1 MEKQK
6 IAILIL
12 VVFIILGGVGFSV
25 YYLYFY
31 KKAQETAAPTDI
43 VREQKPPLEPSE
55 TVFKE
60 AETVDFLNVSLDSS
74 DEVIAKFAKRLSPHP
89 QLATWFKQK
98 NLIRKFTVV
107 IDNIV
112 HNASPR
118 KHVPFLAP
126 KGDFQVVEKNG
137 LLRINPDSYSRYNLL
152 ADVFSSLDSE
162 ECANIYRQAKPLI
175 QQAYRELG
183 YPTENFDNTFT
194 KAIIILL
201 KTPVV
206 EGDIYVERKVIAY
219 KMIDAKLEQLGPPQ
233 KHLLR
238 MGPENVR
245 KIQRA
250 LRRIALALGIPENQL
265 PEPKVYSPEKLQ

>member
-12 VVFIILGGVGFSV
+12 VVFIILGSAGFSI

-31 KKAQETAAPTDI
+31 KKAPETAAPAN
-43 VREQKPPLEPSE
+43 VVKEKEPEPEPPEI
-55 TVFKE
+55 VFKE
-60 AETVDFLNVSLDSS
+60 AEPVDFLNVTLDNS
-74 DEVIAKFAKRLSPHP
+74 DEAIAKFAKRLSPHP
-89 QLATWFKQK
+89 QLAIWLKQK

-118 KHVPFLAP
+118 RQIPFLAP
-126 KGDFQVVEKNG
+126 KGDFQAVEKNG
-137 LLRINPDSYSRYNLL
+137 LLRINPDSYNRYNLF
-152 ADVFSSLDSE
+152 ADVFSSLDAE
-162 ECANIYRQAKPLI
+162 ECANLYRQAKPLI

-183 YPTENFDNTFT
+183 YPTENFDNALA

-206 EGDIYVERKVIAY
+206 DGDIYVERKVIAY
-219 KMIDAKLEQLGPPQ
+219 KMIDPKLEQLSPPQ
-233 KHLLR
+233 KQLLR
-238 MGPENVR
+238 MGAENVR
-245 KIQRA
+245 KIQRT

-265 PEPKVYSPEKLQ
+265 PEPKIYSPEKLQ

>member
-12 VVFIILGGVGFSV
+12 VVFIILGSAGFSI

-31 KKAQETAAPTDI
+31 KKAQETAAPAN
-43 VREQKPPLEPSE
+43 VVKEKEPEPEPSE

-60 AETVDFLNVSLDSS
+60 AEPVDFLNITLDNS
-74 DEVIAKFAKRLSPHP
+74 DEAIAKFARRLSPHP
-89 QLATWFKQK
+89 QLATWLKQK
-98 NLIRKFTVV
+98 NLIRKFTLV

-118 KHVPFLAP
+118 KHIPFLAP

-137 LLRINPDSYSRYNLL
+137 LLRINPDSYNRYNLL
-152 ADVFSSLDSE
+152 ADVFSSLDAE
-162 ECANIYRQAKPLI
+162 ECANLYRQAKPLI

-219 KMIDAKLEQLGPPQ
+219 KMIDAKLEQLSPPQ

-238 MGPENVR
+238 MGAENVR
-245 KIQRA
+245 KIQRT

-265 PEPKVYSPEKLQ
+265 PELKVYSPEK